1 MTSARGG
8 PCVATAVTLQLAAK
22 SVLLTA
28 SPVAPATN
36 LCCRRHFFARHQVL
50 IRKARGIIFNPN
62 LSPRSSSSIPA
73 APRSLRAAI
82 ICATCLLLAFF
93 LPISNFTSYTYFQ
106 KPGPGRFKKG
116 IIIVSGFAAF
126 KLLEVLFIFFS
137 LFQTETTFFFHF
149 SPSTDAFK
157 GSGLIDNRWY

>member
-1 MTSARGG
+1 MRLLLNKEHWTELALLTSARGG

-62 LSPRSSSSIPA
+62 PNNSTVMKSADSRSRRSCIYQTIELNFVYFFMKRIRSSVHA
-73 APRSLRAAI
+73 V
-82 ICATCLLLAFF
+82 
-93 LPISNFTSYTYFQ
+93 
-106 KPGPGRFKKG
+106 G
-116 IIIVSGFAAF
+116 V
-126 KLLEVLFIFFS
+126 V
-137 LFQTETTFFFHF
+137 
-149 SPSTDAFK
+149 
-157 GSGLIDNRWY
+157 GL